1 MGLLQR
7 VAWCSS
13 ETWIQAGIH
22 KEINHEAISNLC
34 TCAFLHTQTHT
45 HRHTPVPL
53 SEPKLIHSLFQE
65 MEVLEVHQ
73 KDFHLSYYA
82 FFQCV
87 KLNGDILSMQS
98 VTGASFETATCLK
111 IWRPY
116 YHHYSEKPNHIS
128 LLSDRMARVLQLC
141 SLVWEQP
148 EQPHS
153 AGSLVPSSVCFYS
166 DRWGRVRR
174 MWCSCGLIS

>member
-1 MGLLQR
+1 MCIL
-7 VAWCSS
+7 
-13 ETWIQAGIH
+13 T
-22 KEINHEAISNLC
+22 
-34 TCAFLHTQTHT
+34 
-45 HRHTPVPL
+45 HTPVPF

-65 MEVLEVHQ
+65 MEELEVHQ
-73 KDFHLSYYA
+73 KDFHLSYWDF
-82 FFQCV
+82 FFQSV

-98 VTGASFETATCLK
+98 VSGASFETATCLK

-153 AGSLVPSSVCFYS
+153 ADSLVLSSVCFYG